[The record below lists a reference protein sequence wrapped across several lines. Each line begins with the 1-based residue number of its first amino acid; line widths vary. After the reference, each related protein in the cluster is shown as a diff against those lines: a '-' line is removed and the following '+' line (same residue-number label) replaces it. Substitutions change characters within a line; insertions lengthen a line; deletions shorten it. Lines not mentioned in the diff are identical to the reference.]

1 MYKNKQ
7 NKSIVLKVSM
17 VVIWEDKGNSNDW
30 EDTQGRLLGSGSV
43 PLNSINVLH
52 SGNALLN
59 LTFTLYYSRNHF
71 FVQWKGKKEK

>member
-7 NKSIVLKVSM
+7 NKYIVLKVRM

-30 EDTQGRLLGSGSV
+30 EDTQGRFLGSGSV

-59 LTFTLYYSRNHF
+59 LTFTLYYSQNQF
-71 FVQWKGKKEK
+71 LFNEKEKKK